1 MAPGQKGCARH
12 RAVSMAAESDRQ
24 ANSSSTGGK
33 KREEGFE
40 EAFSKLEDTVR
51 RLEDGNLS
59 LDKATRLF
67 EEGMRLAKRC
77 NELLSS
83 AELRVSRLQTEFAE
97 QMSMVAEELETEEE
111 DGSAG
116 ARG

>member
-1 MAPGQKGCARH
+1 MAE
-12 RAVSMAAESDRQ
+12 ESGGQ
-24 ANSSSTGGK
+24 ANSPTKGGK

-40 EAFSKLEDTVR
+40 EAFSKLEETVR

-59 LDKATRLF
+59 LDEATRLF

-83 AELRVSRLQTEFAE
+83 AELKVSRLQTEFAE
-97 QMSMVAEELETEEE
+97 QMSMVAEELEEE
-111 DGSAG
+111 DGDEDVPG
-116 ARG
+116 